1 MMHWELFGFYG
12 VFVKVI
18 VAHETCVAFF
28 DQFKRSPSLSEGSTD
43 N

>member
-12 VFVKVI
+12 GFLKVI

-28 DQFKRSPSLSEGSTD
+28 DQFKQPPSLSEGSKD